1 MQRFWFLLLA
11 SKSLS
16 FVTPFHLD
24 NLIAVK
30 IVKAVSFTGETQ
42 INRAFHTR
50 RTNNALF
57 AKSAF
62 SFLSRNTGQCPVS
75 SVLEQLLGVGVTT
88 RRPFPSVTSSNYF
101 LFGGRPT
108 GLSTS
113 LPSNNNPSAIL
124 VENFNRAI

>member
-1 MQRFWFLLLA
+1 MHRFWLLLLT

-50 RTNNALF
+50 RTNVLF
-57 AKSAF
+57 AKSGF
-62 SFLSRNTGQCPVS
+62 TFFIPKYWPMSRFVS
-75 SVLEQLLGVGVTT
+75 S
-88 RRPFPSVTSSNYF
+88 
-101 LFGGRPT
+101 
-108 GLSTS
+108 
-113 LPSNNNPSAIL
+113 
-124 VENFNRAI
+124 

>member
-1 MQRFWFLLLA
+1 MNCNTHIFLKIKKMSFFKNIFILKSRLTFKMHRFWLLLLI

-30 IVKAVSFTGETQ
+30 LVKAVSFTGETQ

-62 SFLSRNTGQCPVS
+62 TFFIPKYWPMSRFVS
-75 SVLEQLLGVGVTT
+75 S
-88 RRPFPSVTSSNYF
+88 
-101 LFGGRPT
+101 
-108 GLSTS
+108 
-113 LPSNNNPSAIL
+113 
-124 VENFNRAI
+124 

>member
-1 MQRFWFLLLA
+1 MHRFYLQLLT

-30 IVKAVSFTGETQ
+30 FVKTVSFTGETQ
-42 INRAFHTR
+42 INRAFDAR

-62 SFLSRNTGQCPVS
+62 TFFILKYRSMFRFVS
-75 SVLEQLLGVGVTT
+75 S
-88 RRPFPSVTSSNYF
+88 
-101 LFGGRPT
+101 
-108 GLSTS
+108 
-113 LPSNNNPSAIL
+113 
-124 VENFNRAI
+124 

>member
-1 MQRFWFLLLA
+1 MHRFWLVLLTP
-11 SKSLS
+11 KSLS

-42 INRAFHTR
+42 INCAFHTR

-62 SFLSRNTGQCPVS
+62 TFLSRNTGQCPVS
-75 SVLEQLLGVGVTT
+75 SILEQLLGMDVTT
-88 RRPFPSVTSSNYF
+88 RRPFPSVTSSNDF
-101 LFGGRPT
+101 LFDG
-108 GLSTS
+108 
-113 LPSNNNPSAIL
+113 
-124 VENFNRAI
+124 